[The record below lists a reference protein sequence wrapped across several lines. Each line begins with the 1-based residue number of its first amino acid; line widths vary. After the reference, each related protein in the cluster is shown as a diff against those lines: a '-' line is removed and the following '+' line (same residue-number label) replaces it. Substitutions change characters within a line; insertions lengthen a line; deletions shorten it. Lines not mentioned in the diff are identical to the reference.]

1 MLTDQERIDWLRL
14 IRSENVGPITFRQL
28 LLRLGDAATALEAL
42 PALARRGGRL
52 RPLNICTKSAAER
65 EIEQLDRIGARLVAF
80 CEPDYPSALAAVDD
94 APPLIAVQG
103 NRHLL
108 QRLAVAMVG
117 ARNASANGRRLAEDF
132 ARDIAEEGYLVVSGL
147 ARGIDAAAH
156 RGALGGGTAAVV
168 AGGIDVVYPRGN
180 ESLQAEIREQGVIV
194 AELPPGTQP
203 QARHFPRR
211 NRIISG
217 IALGVVVVEAAPRS
231 GSLITARLAM
241 EQGREV
247 FAIPGSP
254 LDPRAQGCN
263 QLIKQGAMLVQSP
276 GEVIEVLRPMSR
288 SPLGEGD
295 GRDFA
300 PGEAAV
306 PDETALAQGRK
317 TIIEMLGPSPLGV
330 DELIRQ
336 CQLSAPIVHTVLLE
350 LELAGRIERH
360 PGNAVALVYRSD
372 EAGSQDES

>member
-1 MLTDQERIDWLRL
+1 MLTNEERLACLRL

-28 LLRLGDAATALEAL
+28 LIRLGDAETALKAL

-52 RPLNICTKSAAER
+52 RPLSICAQSTAER
-65 EIEQLDRIGARLVAF
+65 EIEQLAQIGAQLLAF
-80 CEPDYPSALAAVDD
+80 CEPDYPAALAAVDD

-103 NRHLL
+103 NTHLL
-108 QRLAVAMVG
+108 QRPAVAMVG

-132 ARDIAEEGYLVVSGL
+132 ARHIAEEGYLVVSGL

-168 AGGIDVVYPRGN
+168 AGGIDVVYPREN
-180 ESLQAEIREQGVIV
+180 ESLQAAIGDQGVIL
-194 AELPPGTQP
+194 AELPPSTQP
-203 QARHFPRR
+203 QAHHFPRR

-217 IALGVVVVEAAPRS
+217 MALGVVVVEAAPRS

-263 QLIKQGAMLVQSP
+263 QLIKQGAMLVQTP
-276 GEVIEVLRPMSR
+276 EEVIEVLRPMTA

-295 GRDFA
+295 RRDFE
-300 PGEAAV
+300 PGEAAA
-306 PDETALAQGRK
+306 PDETALTDGRK

-360 PGNAVALVYRSD
+360 PGNGVALVYHP
-372 EAGSQDES
+372 EGKGS

>member
-1 MLTDQERIDWLRL
+1 MLTDEERIDWLRL

-28 LLRLGDAATALEAL
+28 LVRLGNAATALEAL

-52 RPLNICTKSAAER
+52 RPLSVCTRSAAER
-65 EIEQLDRIGARLVAF
+65 EIEQLTRMSAQLVAI
-80 CEPDYPSALAAVDD
+80 CEPDYPAALAAVDD

-103 NRHLL
+103 NTHLL

-156 RGALGGGTAAVV
+156 RGALGGGTAAVI
-168 AGGIDVVYPRGN
+168 AGGIDVVYPREN
-180 ESLQAEIREQGVIV
+180 ESLQAAIREQGVIL

-217 IALGVVVVEAAPRS
+217 MALGVVVVEAAPRS

-263 QLIKQGAMLVQSP
+263 QLIKQGASLVQTP
-276 GEVIEVLRPMSR
+276 GEVIEVLRPMTA
-288 SPLGEGD
+288 SPLGERD
-295 GRDFA
+295 RRDFE
-300 PGEAAV
+300 PDETAV
-306 PDETALAQGRK
+306 PDETALTDGRK
-317 TIIEMLGPSPLGV
+317 TIIEMLGPSALGV

-360 PGNAVALVYRSD
+360 PGNGVALVYRPED
-372 EAGSQDES
+372 